1 MSLKNA
7 TILSMLIYIILG
19 LASFIHLLVIYRV
32 YRSIHYLNI
41 PQINTPAES
50 IPTVS
55 VCIAVR
61 DETMVMTQC
70 LERVLASDYPKLEII
85 VMDDGS
91 RDNTGML
98 IKSFAHA
105 GVRFIDGKE
114 LPSGWL
120 GKNYAFSILAKEAV
134 GKYVLF
140 VDVDTHIEVTT
151 ITRLMRY
158 ALKTKS
164 QMVSVIPTRKH
175 IYHASTLFAT
185 LRHFWILLRFSPKN
199 PLGESSAWLV
209 DRDYINDEFK
219 NTSSLQDSMMLESSI
234 ASKLRK
240 NHTYRLILSNSWL
253 GVSYDKPWHSQ
264 LETSIRLLYPQ
275 GGASYAVSVFEI
287 ILLYVTLAPLILLPF
302 DYLAIVPIL
311 LQIISGYVYTRRTW
325 SNSAPLG
332 AVLMPLIV
340 LQEVFLYTTSLYR
353 YARGTVTWK
362 GRPIRI
368 KNVK

>member
-1 MSLKNA
+1 M
-7 TILSMLIYIILG
+7 SMLIYIIIG
-19 LASFIHLLVIYRV
+19 LACLIHLIVIYRI
-32 YRSIHYLNI
+32 YRSIRYLHVPEI
-41 PQINTPAES
+41 AES
-50 IPTVS
+50 TDSTPTVS

-70 LERVLASDYPKLEII
+70 LERVLASDYPKLEVI

-134 GKYVLF
+134 GKYVF
-140 VDVDTHIEVTT
+140 FMDVDTHIEVTT

-158 ALKTKS
+158 AEKTKS
-164 QMVSVIPTRKH
+164 QMVSIVPIRTRTRQ
-175 IYHASTLFAT
+175 ISSIFAT

-199 PLGESSAWLV
+199 PLSESSAWLI

-219 NTSSLQDSMMLESSI
+219 NNPTIHDAMLLESTV

-240 NHTYRLILSNSWL
+240 NHTYRLVLSNPWL
-253 GVSYDKPWHSQ
+253 GVSYDKARHSQ
-264 LETSIRLLYPQ
+264 LETSIRLLYTQ
-275 GGASYAVSVFEI
+275 SGASYIGSIFDIALMYI
-287 ILLYVTLAPLILLPF
+287 TLAPLVLVPF
-302 DYLAIVPIL
+302 SYYALVPVV
-311 LQIISGYVYTRRTW
+311 LQMVSGYVNTRQTW
-325 SNSAPLG
+325 PNKTMAVFG
-332 AVLMPLIV
+332 AVLMPVIV
-340 LQEVFLYTTSLYR
+340 LQEILLYTTSIYR

-362 GRPIRI
+362 GRPIKTANI
-368 KNVK
+368 K